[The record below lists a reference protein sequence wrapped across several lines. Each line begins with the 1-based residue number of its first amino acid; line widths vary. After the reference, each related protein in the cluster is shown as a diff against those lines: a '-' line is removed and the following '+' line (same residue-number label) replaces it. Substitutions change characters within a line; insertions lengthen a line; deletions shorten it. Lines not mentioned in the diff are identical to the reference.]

1 MRHLSLVATLAV
13 VGSPVLSNSL
23 LLSRGASPA
32 ALSVT
37 VWPEGTAGASHRW
50 TLRCAPAGGTLPNAA
65 AACRRLAAL
74 AAPFA
79 PTPKGMAC
87 TMIYGGPQAARVTG
101 TFRGRRIW
109 ATFHRRDG
117 CELARWNR
125 IAFLL
130 R

>member
-1 MRHLSLVATLAV
+1 MRVLLVVAALVSAEVAPARAGGGLSLV
-13 VGSPVLSNSL
+13 
-23 LLSRGASPA
+23 
-32 ALSVT
+32 VT
-37 VWPEGTAGASHRW
+37 VWPDGTAGASHRW